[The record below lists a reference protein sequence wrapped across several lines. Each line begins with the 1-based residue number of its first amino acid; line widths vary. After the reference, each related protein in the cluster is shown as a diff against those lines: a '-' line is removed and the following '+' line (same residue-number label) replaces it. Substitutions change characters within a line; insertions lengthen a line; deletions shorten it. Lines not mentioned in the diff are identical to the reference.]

1 MDILKLSMVVVL
13 IALTAFFVATEFAI
27 VKVRST
33 RINQLALE
41 ENKKA
46 ISALRLIQNLD
57 EYLSACQ
64 LGITVTALGLGWLG
78 EPTVKR
84 LLTPLFLKLH
94 LAENISSILSF
105 VIAFS
110 LITFLH
116 VVVGELVPKIF
127 ALQKAEKVALTFA
140 GPMIIFYKVA
150 YPFIKALNGTARF
163 IAGIF
168 GLKSVS
174 ENEVAHSEEELRM
187 ILSESFKS
195 GEINQSEYEYVDNI
209 FRFDERLAREIMVP
223 RTEIIAFDQKDT
235 LKNFMEVA
243 SESNYTRYPI
253 YERDKDN
260 IIGLVNLKEVLIHF
274 ANGDTLDETLETY
287 TRPILRVIESL
298 PVHDLLLTMQKERV
312 HMAIL
317 LDEYGGTKGMVT
329 VEDILEEIVGEI
341 RDEFDEDETPEVH
354 KLDENR
360 TIIDGKVLIEEVND
374 MFNIDIDD
382 TDIDTIGGWI
392 LTKIVQP
399 KIGDKIQID
408 DYEFIVMEAEGYHI
422 KTIEVHKTPE

>member
-1 MDILKLSMVVVL
+1 MVVLL
-13 IALTAFFVATEFAI
+13 IAFTAFFVATEFAI

-33 RINQLALE
+33 RINQLALQ

-46 ISALRLIQNLD
+46 IKAQRLIQNLD
-57 EYLSACQ
+57 EYLSAIQ

-84 LLTPLFLKLH
+84 LLTPLFLKLN

-105 VIAFS
+105 IIAFS

-127 ALQKAEKVALTFA
+127 ALQKAEKITLNFA
-140 GPMIIFYKVA
+140 GPMIVFHKMM

-168 GLKSVS
+168 GLKQVS
-174 ENEVAHSEEELRM
+174 ESEVAHSEEELRM

-223 RTEIIAFDQKDT
+223 RTEIIAFDQNDT
-235 LKNFMEVA
+235 LKHFMVEVA
-243 SESNYTRYPI
+243 ESNYTRYPI
-253 YERDKDN
+253 YEGDKDN
-260 IIGLVNLKEVLIHF
+260 IIGLVNVKEVLIHSV
-274 ANGDTLDETLETY
+274 NGHKQHELLVEH

-298 PVHDLLLTMQKERV
+298 PIHDLLLTMQKERV
-312 HMAIL
+312 HMAVL

-341 RDEFDEDETPEVH
+341 RDEFDEDETPEIH

-360 TIIDGKVLIEEVND
+360 TIIDGKILIEEVND
-374 MFNIDIDD
+374 MFNITIDD

-399 KIGDKIQID
+399 KIGDKVQKD
-408 DYEFIVMEAEGYHI
+408 NYEFIVMEAEGYHI
-422 KTIEVHKTPE
+422 KTIEVHKTGLDD

>member
-1 MDILKLSMVVVL
+1 MVVLL
-13 IALTAFFVATEFAI
+13 IAFTAFFVATEFAI

-33 RINQLALE
+33 RINQLALQ

-46 ISALRLIQNLD
+46 IKAQRLIQNLD
-57 EYLSACQ
+57 EYLSAIQ

-84 LLTPLFLKLH
+84 LLTPLFLKLN

-105 VIAFS
+105 IIAFS

-127 ALQKAEKVALTFA
+127 ALQKAEKITLNFA
-140 GPMIIFYKVA
+140 GPMIVFHKMM

-168 GLKSVS
+168 GLKQVS
-174 ENEVAHSEEELRM
+174 ESEVAHSEEELRM

-223 RTEIIAFDQKDT
+223 RTEIIAFDQNDT
-235 LKNFMEVA
+235 LKHFMVEVA
-243 SESNYTRYPI
+243 ESNYTRYPI
-253 YERDKDN
+253 YEGDKDN
-260 IIGLVNLKEVLIHF
+260 IIGLVNVKEVLIHSI
-274 ANGDTLDETLETY
+274 NGHKQHELLVEH

-298 PVHDLLLTMQKERV
+298 PIHDLLLTMQKERV
-312 HMAIL
+312 HMAVL

-341 RDEFDEDETPEVH
+341 RDEFDEDETPEIH

-360 TIIDGKVLIEEVND
+360 TIIDGKILIEEVND
-374 MFNIDIDD
+374 MFNINIDD

-399 KIGDKIQID
+399 KIGDKVQKD
-408 DYEFIVMEAEGYHI
+408 NYEFIVMEAEGYHI
-422 KTIEVHKTPE
+422 KTIEVYKTGLDD

>member
-41 ENKKA
+41 ENNKA

-168 GLKSVS
+168 GLKAVS

-253 YERDKDN
+253 YEGDKDN

-399 KIGDKIQID
+399 KIGDKIQVD